1 MGESFYS
8 DIDTPFLMATVK
20 GVNPGRGSVDVYT
33 EGGEKELL
41 DIPVMA
47 PYFSPEFG
55 QGLFQIPEINT
66 VCVVARHQSEW
77 FVLGFLPPASEL
89 ATQGKTAEDELSG
102 SQNLFSKFQG
112 QTKNILDN
120 LRSKNQTSQP
130 PGRQSYKS
138 TQENDMIAGDG
149 IAKTKAG
156 NKFQWLTNGTLIA
169 QASNLCLR
177 IWSRLTNKI
186 IDVYVNKDEL
196 SPGTSKRVTNDA
208 ATKNVD
214 ETIEIRKNTKDKFPS
229 LVIRRGNDADVYEV
243 KVQTASGGAQVFR
256 FHVAD
261 DGKMTI
267 EVGNPV
273 SSGVSVTYSPNGDVA
288 TTNAGQYNVIA
299 AGNVKVTSTSKV
311 TVDAPSIVIGEG
323 GEDFLVKFTSL
334 ATKINTHT
342 HTSSAEGSPTSPPTV
357 PILIASDATT
367 KTRAG

>member
-1 MGESFYS
+1 MDESFYG

-20 GVNPGRGSVDVYT
+20 GVNPSRGTVDVYA
-33 EGGEKELL
+33 EKGEKELL
-41 DIPVMA
+41 DIPCMV

-66 VCVVARHQSEW
+66 VCIVARHQSEW
-77 FVLGFLPPASEL
+77 FVLGFISPPSEL

-102 SQNLFSKFQG
+102 SQNLFSQFQG

-138 TQENDMIAGDG
+138 TQEDDMIAGDG
-149 IAKTKAG
+149 IAKTRAG

-169 QASNLCLR
+169 QATNLCLR

-186 IDVYVNKDEL
+186 IDVFVNKDEL
-196 SPGTSKRVTNDA
+196 SPGHSKSITNDA
-208 ATKNVD
+208 ETKNVD
-214 ETIEIRKNTKDKFPS
+214 EIIQVRKNTEDKFPS
-229 LVIRRGNDADVYEV
+229 LVIRRGHNADVYEI
-243 KVQTASGGAQVFR
+243 KVQTPSAGTQAFR
-256 FHVAD
+256 FHVAE
-261 DGKMTI
+261 DGELTI

-288 TTNAGQYNVIA
+288 TTNNGQYNITA
-299 AGNVKVTSTSKV
+299 TGNVRIKSTSAV
-311 TVDAPSIVIGEG
+311 TVDAPGIVVGEG

-334 ATKINTHT
+334 EAKINLHT
-342 HTSSAEGSPTSPPTV
+342 HTTSSPGEPTGPPIG
-357 PILIASDATT
+357 PILIATDATT